1 MKGIVPAGGS
11 GTGLY
16 PLTKVTSEQLM
27 PIYDMPMIYY
37 PHGRYLKSFIDGRYP
52 DARRG

>member
-37 PHGRYLKSFIDGRYP
+37 PPGRCLKSFIDGRYL